1 MVSLTSPRSPP
12 PSRGERTPQVGP
24 SSIEKPSYCIV
35 EGILKRTL
43 KFITDA
49 SPQSIGRVTRAHQKP
64 TPHSAMSIRESDIVL
79 AFKAGRA
86 FRREGTN
93 IVEPS
98 PTKGAIYLTNGED
111 GLLHFF
117 WKDRTTNTIEEV
129 RSTPMHIYIQILP

>member
-1 MVSLTSPRSPP
+1 MF
-12 PSRGERTPQVGP
+12 
-24 SSIEKPSYCIV
+24 
-35 EGILKRTL
+35 
-43 KFITDA
+43 KFDSEVAEADFEVITDA
-49 SPQSIGRVTRAHQKP
+49 SLNQSRVIRVQPAHQKP
-64 TPHSAMSIRESDIVL
+64 HRINSAMSIRESDIVL

-129 RSTPMHIYIQILP
+129 NSDACTILSPIILTFS

>member
-1 MVSLTSPRSPP
+1 
-12 PSRGERTPQVGP
+12 
-24 SSIEKPSYCIV
+24 
-35 EGILKRTL
+35 
-43 KFITDA
+43 
-49 SPQSIGRVTRAHQKP
+49 
-64 TPHSAMSIRESDIVL
+64 MSIRESDIVL

-93 IVEPS
+93 IVEPN

-129 RSTPMHIYIQILP
+129 NPIRIYTIVLLITPKLFLEFPGSHLIPF